1 MSEHITHTQE
11 IKRLERSSSDRLI
24 AGVSGGLGR
33 YFDLNPAVF
42 RLGFVVL
49 TFLGGAGILTYLVA
63 VLVIPEEGAEQS
75 IAARVLA
82 ERRKRP
88 WPLVGLGLVAAAVLV
103 LLSRAAVWP
112 VAGAGWVLVLLAG
125 LAILWTFDA
134 SRGNT
139 RSRRLLAVLL
149 TLLALLAAALI
160 AAVITMFAW
169 FDVSLSNGVGDR
181 FYAPATAAA
190 VQPSYSLGV
199 GKLRLD
205 LSDIRGVT
213 SPLRVK
219 AKVGVG
225 ELRIIVPR
233 GVDVSVDAHAKVGD
247 VHALSVHDDGRNAT
261 VHAGNRG
268 TLQIQADVGAGKIDV
283 VRAAG

>member
-1 MSEHITHTQE
+1 MSEHITHPQE

-24 AGVSGGLGR
+24 AGVSSGLGR

-49 TFLGGAGILTYLVA
+49 TLLGGAGILTYLVA

-103 LLSRAAVWP
+103 LLSRAAIWP
-112 VAGAGWVLVLLAG
+112 VRGAGWVLVLLAG
-125 LAILWTFDA
+125 LAILWTFD
-134 SRGNT
+134 SRRGNA
-139 RSRRLLAVLL
+139 RSRRLLAVLVSL
-149 TLLALLAAALI
+149 VALLAAVFV

-169 FDVSLSNGVGDR
+169 FNVSLSDGVGDHY
-181 FYAPATAAA
+181 YAPEAVAA
-190 VQPSYSLGV
+190 VQPSYDLGV
-199 GKLRLD
+199 GTLRLD
-205 LSDIRGVT
+205 LTGIGPVT
-213 SPLRVK
+213 KPLHVK

-225 ELRIIVPR
+225 NLSITVPR
-233 GVDVSVDAHAKVGD
+233 GVDVRVDARAKVGD
-247 VHALSVHDDGRNAT
+247 VHALSQHDDGRNAA
-261 VHAGNRG
+261 VHAGSGG
-268 TLQIQADVGAGKIDV
+268 TLQIQASVGAGKIDV
-283 VRAAG
+283 VRAGS

>member
-24 AGVSGGLGR
+24 AGVSSGLGR

-49 TFLGGAGILTYLVA
+49 TLLGGAGILTYLVA

-82 ERRKRP
+82 ERRTRP

-112 VAGAGWVLVLLAG
+112 VRGAGWVLVLLAG

-134 SRGNT
+134 NRGNS
-139 RSRRLLAVLL
+139 RSRRLLAVLVSL
-149 TLLALLAAALI
+149 VALVAVVLV

-169 FDVSLSNGVGDR
+169 FNVSLSDGVGDH
-181 FYAPATAAA
+181 YYTPETAAA
-190 VQPSYSLGV
+190 VQPSYDLGV
-199 GKLRLD
+199 GTLRLD
-205 LSDIRGVT
+205 LTDIGPIET
-213 SPLRVK
+213 PLHVK

-225 ELRIIVPR
+225 NLWITVPR
-233 GVDVSVDAHAKVGD
+233 GVDVRVDAHAKVGD
-247 VHALSVHDDGRNAT
+247 VHALSLHDDGHNAA
-261 VHAGNRG
+261 VHTGGTG

-283 VRAAG
+283 VRAGS

>member
-1 MSEHITHTQE
+1 MSEHITHTPE
-11 IKRLERSSSDRLI
+11 IKRLERSSSDRLV

-49 TFLGGAGILTYLVA
+49 TLLGGAGILTYLVA
-63 VLVIPEEGAEQS
+63 VLVIPEEGTEQS

-82 ERRKRP
+82 ERRSRP
-88 WPLVGLGLVAAAVLV
+88 WPLIGLGLVAAAVLV

-112 VAGAGWVLVLLAG
+112 IRGAGWVLVLLAG

-134 SRGNT
+134 SRGNA
-139 RSRRLLAVLL
+139 RSRRLLTVLVSL
-149 TLLALLAAALI
+149 VALLAAVLV

-169 FDVSLSNGVGDR
+169 FNVSLNDGVGDR
-181 FYAPATAAA
+181 FYSPGTATA

-205 LSDIRGVT
+205 LSDVVT
-213 SPLRVK
+213 TKTLHVK

-225 ELRIIVPR
+225 DLRIIVPR
-233 GVDVSVDAHAKVGD
+233 GADVAVDAHAKVGD
-247 VHALSVHDDGRNAT
+247 VNALSLHDDGRNAT
-261 VHAGNRG
+261 VHAGRGG
-268 TLQIQADVGAGKIDV
+268 TLQIQANVGAGRIDV
-283 VRAAG
+283 VRAGS